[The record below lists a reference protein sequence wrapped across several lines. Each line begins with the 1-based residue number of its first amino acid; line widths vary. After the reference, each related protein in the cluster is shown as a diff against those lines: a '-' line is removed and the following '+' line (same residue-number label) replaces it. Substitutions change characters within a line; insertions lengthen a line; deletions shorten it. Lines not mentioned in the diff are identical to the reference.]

1 MLNLECPNCHVSL
14 IQSHE
19 LGGIFY
25 TCPSCGGRSAGL
37 MLLRKLGLPF
47 ELYEELNLVSHKGAE
62 PFARKCPHCS
72 RKMRKSS
79 VVLNGMTV
87 ELDVC
92 GACKQVWF
100 DPSEFQMLQLKVPEK
115 ETEAPLP
122 PEARRIIAEYNLQKV
137 EEENK
142 ESYFGDDATPS
153 DPLKIL
159 AGLLGMP
166 VELDE
171 KLKDSHAYLT
181 YSFSLL
187 FLFVFALGTW
197 CFPKDGMVKDYGF
210 IVSQWSRDFGITI
223 FTSFFIHADI
233 FHLLGNLYFFFV
245 FGDNVEDRLGKI
257 NFLLLLFGAHLM
269 GKLCFVLFG
278 HSPDIPSVGASGG
291 IAGILAYYAIMFP
304 NARIAFCF
312 RWFFWVSCPASLLVV
327 LFILM
332 QLIGAHSQLS
342 ATGGGVNYLAHLG
355 GLFAGAL
362 VAGISILRELQISK
376 KGQ

>member
-1 MLNLECPNCHVSL
+1 MLKLECPNCHVSL
-14 IQSHE
+14 VQSHE

-47 ELYEELNLVSHKGAE
+47 ELYEELNIVSHKGAE

-92 GACKQVWF
+92 EVCKQVWF
-100 DPSEFQMLQLKVPEK
+100 DPSEFQMLQLKAPEK

-122 PEARRIIAEYNLQKV
+122 PEARRIIAEYNLQKI
-137 EEENK
+137 EEKNK

-153 DPLKIL
+153 DPLKML

-171 KLKDSHAYLT
+171 EAKESKPYMTYLLT
-181 YSFSLL
+181 GIFLL
-187 FLFVFALGTW
+187 TALGINVFSSESYAIKT
-197 CFPKDGMVKDYGF
+197 YGF
-210 IVSQWSRDFGITI
+210 IVSQWGRDYGLTI
-223 FTSFFIHADI
+223 LSSFFIHAGI
-233 FHLLGNLYFFFV
+233 FHLLGNLYFFYV
-245 FGDNVEDRLGKI
+245 FANNVEERLGKI
-257 NFLLLLFGAHLM
+257 NFLLLLFGAHISGLI
-269 GKLCFVLFG
+269 CYVLFG
-278 HSPDIPSVGASGG
+278 QSPDIPSVGASGG

-304 NARIAFCF
+304 NAKIAFCF
-312 RWFFWVSCPASLLVV
+312 RWFFWISCPASVLVV
-327 LFILM
+327 IFICI
-332 QLIGAHSQLS
+332 QLGGAYFQMGSS
-342 ATGGGVNYLAHLG
+342 GGGVNYLAHLG
-355 GLFAGAL
+355 GLSVGAFAAA
-362 VAGISILRELQISK
+362 VSIWRELHPGK
-376 KGQ
+376 K